1 MNKSATS
8 KFMESHKS
16 ILVHQKSLNIDWSSH
31 STDTVILKFCSCQY
45 MDWDKR
51 KLATHS
57 KNSVQDISI
66 KSSCKKWD
74 FININGK
81 KVTFWFGITGKSC
94 TDHRVILMEEDYF
107 TELKD
112 KKAIIDFVSYANV
125 TTKIKTFD

>member
-1 MNKSATS
+1 MNKSVTS
-8 KFMESHKS
+8 KFTESHKS
-16 ILVHQKSLNIDWSSH
+16 ILAHQKSLNIDWSSH

-51 KLATHS
+51 KLVTHS

-81 KVTFWFGITGKSC
+81 KVTFWFGIIGKSC
-94 TDHRVILMEEDYF
+94 TDHRVILMEEDCF

-112 KKAIIDFVSYANV
+112 KKATIDFVSYVYFA
-125 TTKIKTFD
+125 TKN